1 MPGRATCA
9 SRSVAATSSWSSRP
23 LTVADLLLVL
33 AALPLLVATGY
44 LCALAL
50 LARRAAPPA
59 ERVPFTRFAVV
70 VPAHDEEAGIAAT
83 VASLLGV
90 RYPRDRFRVVVVADN
105 CTDGTAAR
113 AAAAGAAVLERHDT
127 ERRGKGY
134 ALAHAFERVLSEG
147 WADAVVVV
155 DADTLVSPNLLAAFD
170 QRFQAGALALQAEYG
185 VRNAE
190 ASWRTRLMAL
200 ALALFHGV
208 RSLARERLL
217 LSCGLRGNGMAF
229 SARVLRDVPH
239 RAFSIVEDAEY
250 GIALGLAGHR
260 VVYVAE
266 ARVWGDMAATERT
279 SRSQRQRWEG
289 GRRDL
294 VRRVVPEL
302 LRRGW
307 RERRALLLDLA
318 ADLLV
323 PPLATLVL
331 AATLGSAVAAAAAV
345 TGAARAGA
353 LAWIAVDAA
362 LLVYVARGW
371 VESRLGLAGLR
382 DLLWAPVY
390 VAWKLS
396 LAFRGRSQ
404 EWVRTTREGGA

>member
-1 MPGRATCA
+1 
-9 SRSVAATSSWSSRP
+9 
-23 LTVADLLLVL
+23 LTVADLLL
-33 AALPLLVATGY
+33 LVASLPFVAAAAY

-50 LARRAAPPA
+50 LARRVAAPTAPA
-59 ERVPFTRFAVV
+59 AWTRFAVV
-70 VPAHDEEAGIAAT
+70 VPAHDEEAGIGAT
-83 VASLLGV
+83 VASLRAM
-90 RYPRDRFRVVVVADN
+90 RYPPDRFRVLVVADN
-105 CTDGTAAR
+105 CSDDTAGR
-113 AAAAGAAVLERHDT
+113 AAAAGAAVLERHDA

-134 ALAHAFERVLSEG
+134 ALAHAFDHVAADG

-155 DADTLVSPNLLAAFD
+155 DADTLVSENLLAAFAA
-170 QRFQAGALALQAEYG
+170 RLAAGAQAVQAEYG
-185 VRNAE
+185 VRNAL
-190 ASWRTRLMAL
+190 ASWRTRLMTL
-200 ALALFHGV
+200 AFALFHGV
-208 RSLARERLL
+208 RSLARERLS

-229 SARVLRDVPH
+229 SCRVLRQVPH

-260 VVYVAE
+260 VWYAWE
-266 ARVWGDMAATERT
+266 AHVRGDMASSERA

-294 VRRVVPEL
+294 VRRLVPTL
-302 LRRGW
+302 LVRGL
-307 RERRALLLDLA
+307 RERSATLLDLA

-323 PPLATLVL
+323 PPLSTLVIG
-331 AATLGSAVAAAAAV
+331 ATVGSMVAVAAFAAGAVRLAPWPWLAAV
-345 TGAARAGA
+345 SG
-353 LAWIAVDAA
+353 

-371 VESRLGLAGLR
+371 VASGLGLAGLR

-396 LAFRGRSQ
+396 LAVRGRSR